1 MNNFLYALYDRL
13 GETDNKETLIIL
25 PSKRSIFYL
34 KEIFKEKTSIGIIP
48 EMKTMK
54 DFVIDLS
61 EKNPSDELTL
71 SFILHDIFRNI
82 TKSNIGIETF
92 LSFASIIIKDFND
105 IDKAMVNL
113 DELNIVSEISEIEKN
128 EYEIK
133 DSTFRNDYYAFMEHF
148 KNIYL
153 AFVKKL
159 IESNLAY
166 EGLCYRL
173 AANKDSNLT
182 DYKKFVFAGLNALTH
197 SEEQIIDK
205 LMVQEKAEFYYE
217 LPEIFNDHESA
228 YFINKVKGRWK
239 KHFINLGIFEK
250 EKQIGIIEM
259 PLISQQAEALPE
271 ILNNIDEKEHIAIIL
286 NDETILNSV
295 IAHIPKR
302 FKNINI
308 TMGYPLKLTSVFAF
322 IKLLIETCINSE
334 KTDGN
339 IYYKD
344 IEKLI
349 SNPLIKTIKDNK
361 TEIIINY
368 IKKNLLID
376 INKNDINEFDNSIL
390 NAIFEFNETSNDL
403 ESILTGIENILNI
416 IDDENNEYRTDSTEH
431 ISIFYIKMLLN
442 NIQNALKYFINEQSV
457 RPLMLFKQI
466 FDKYAGTVTIPFSG
480 DPLQNLQI
488 MGMLETRGLSFDRV
502 ILMSVNEGI
511 IPEGKSYNSFLPYDV
526 REHWGLYTY
535 KHEDMIYSYYF
546 YRLLMNAKHITITYA
561 LSDNENYSEESRFIK
576 QLLFEN
582 TKNGLF
588 EKANI
593 EYMSA
598 KIDAKTKEKITK
610 IKKTECIIDK
620 LKNKVYSASSI
631 NLYMCCQIDF
641 FFNYVLKARE
651 HSAIDDIGYDKLGS
665 ISHEVLKKIYIPYIG
680 STIQSVPDEKEI
692 KEIIKKT
699 MKSEFSLETDKG
711 KPYLYKEAIVKAIKN
726 LIDNDIKREKG
737 NIIALEKEFRGSIN
751 LNGNKILLNGIIDR
765 VEWQDDNILIIDYK
779 SGKIGSTELNIYD
792 DKLINLEKW
801 KENENV
807 DYSKLF
813 QMLFYAYLL
822 KQDERYKSNDILM
835 AIYTLRDS
843 RHLRYVIKDKKP
855 FVFDNNVYNEFED
868 ILKEILSDIIEPTK
882 CFDRSLSSGKF
893 CKW

>member
-1 MNNFLYALYDRL
+1 MNNFLYALYDKL
-13 GETDNKETLIIL
+13 IEADSKETLIIL
-25 PSKRSIFYL
+25 PSKRSVFYM
-34 KEIFKEKTSIGIIP
+34 KEIFKEKSSIGIIP

-61 EKNPSDELTL
+61 GKIPSDELTL
-71 SFILHDIFRNI
+71 SFILYDIFKNI

-113 DELNIVSEISEIEKN
+113 DELDIVSEISEIEKS

-133 DSTFRNDYYAFMEHF
+133 NSTFRNDYYAFMEHF

-153 AFVKKL
+153 AFIKKL
-159 IESNLAY
+159 KENNLAY
-166 EGLCYRL
+166 EGLCYRVV
-173 AANKDSNLT
+173 AKKDNNST
-182 DYKKFVFAGLNALTH
+182 DYKKYVFAGLNALTH

-205 LMVQEKAEFYYE
+205 LMAQEKAEFYYE
-217 LPEIFNDHESA
+217 LPEIFNKHESA
-228 YFINKVKGRWK
+228 YFINRVKGRWK
-239 KHFINLGIFEK
+239 KHFVNLGIFK
-250 EKQIGIIEM
+250 NEKQINIIEM

-271 ILNNIDEKEHIAIIL
+271 ILNDIDEKEHIAIIL

-308 TMGYPLKLTSVFAF
+308 TMGYPLKLTSVFTF
-322 IKLLIETCINSE
+322 ITSLIETCINSE
-334 KTDGN
+334 KTNGN

-349 SNPLIKTIKDNK
+349 SNPLIKTIKNNNAENVMNFIRED
-361 TEIIINY
+361 
-368 IKKNLLID
+368 LLID
-376 INKNDINEFDNSIL
+376 INKNDINRFDNMAL
-390 NAIFEFNETSNDL
+390 NAIFEFNETSNDMK
-403 ESILTGIENILNI
+403 SILTGIENIMNI
-416 IDDENNEYRTDSTEH
+416 IDNGNSESKTDSTEH

-442 NIQNALKYFINEQSV
+442 SIQNALQYFINEQSV

-488 MGMLETRGLSFDRV
+488 MGMLETRGLSFDSV

-546 YRLLMNAKHITITYA
+546 YRLLMNAKNITITYA

-593 EYMSA
+593 EYKPA
-598 KIDAKTKEKITK
+598 KINAKTKEKISR

-620 LKNKVYSASSI
+620 LKNKKYSASSL
-631 NLYMCCQIDF
+631 NLFMCCQMDF
-641 FFNYVLKARE
+641 FFKYVLGVRE
-651 HSAIDDIGYDKLGS
+651 QSDIDDIGYDKLGS
-665 ISHEVLKKIYIPYIG
+665 VSHKVLQKLYIPYID
-680 STIQSVPDEKEI
+680 SIIQSVPSEKEI
-692 KEIIKKT
+692 KEVIEQVMENQFFLK
-699 MKSEFSLETDKG
+699 TDKG
-711 KPYLYKEAIVKAIKN
+711 KPYLYKEAIVKAISN
-726 LIDNDIKREKG
+726 LIDNDMKRDKG
-737 NIIALEKEFRGSIN
+737 NIIALENEFRGSIN
-751 LNGNKILLNGIIDR
+751 LNGNNILLNGIIDR
-765 VEWQDDNILIIDYK
+765 IEWQDNNILIIDYK
-779 SGKIGSTELNIYD
+779 SGKIGSTELNICD
-792 DKLINLEKW
+792 DELINIEKW
-801 KENENV
+801 KENKNT

-822 KQDERYKSNDILM
+822 KQDEKYKNSDILM

-843 RHLRYVIKDKKP
+843 RNLRYVSKYKKP
-855 FVFDNNVYNEFED
+855 FVFDNNVYREFED
-868 ILKEILSDIIEPTK
+868 VLKEILSDIVEPTK
-882 CFDRSLSSGKF
+882 YFDRTLSSGKY